1 MGEYWRCGYLNPNFG
16 YLNSGPTCNFPIWYK
31 RHMGKRYCLGHGR
44 NVRKSYS
51 SSNLPIG
58 NRRCR
63 GFVDFLD
70 LDEDEM
76 LDDEGWAELAGG
88 RQPWLTGGGGG
99 ANK

>member
-1 MGEYWRCGYLNPNFG
+1 M
-16 YLNSGPTCNFPIWYK
+16 
-31 RHMGKRYCLGHGR
+31 
-44 NVRKSYS
+44 
-51 SSNLPIG
+51 G

-70 LDEDEM
+70 LDDDEL
-76 LDDEGWAELAGG
+76 LDGEGWAGLAGG